1 MMVGDVKCAAG
12 HVGLLGIS
20 RQRSDIDPLR
30 DLDGVIDLDAEVANG
45 ALDLR
50 MSEQKLYGSEV
61 PCAPVDQHSFRA
73 A

>member
-1 MMVGDVKCAAG
+1 MAKK
-12 HVGLLGIS
+12 LIS
-20 RQRSDIDPLR
+20 SSGTATTVDLLR

-50 MSEQKLYGSEV
+50 MSEQKLYSTEVAGS
-61 PCAPVDQHSFRA
+61 PVEQHRFRA

>member
-1 MMVGDVKCAAG
+1 MVGDEFPAAD
-12 HVGLLGIS
+12 HVRYLKYS
-20 RQRSDIDPLR
+20 DKFSDIDFLG
-30 DLDGVIDLDAEVANG
+30 DLDRIIDLDAEISNG

-61 PCAPVDQHSFRA
+61 AGPPVNQHSLRA